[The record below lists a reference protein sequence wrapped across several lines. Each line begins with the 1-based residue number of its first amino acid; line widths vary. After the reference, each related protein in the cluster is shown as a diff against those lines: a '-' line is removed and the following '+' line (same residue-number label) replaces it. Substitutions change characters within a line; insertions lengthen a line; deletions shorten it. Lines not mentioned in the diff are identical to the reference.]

1 MLRFKS
7 SVIITHIAGWL
18 LFMAFPLLF
27 LNNHGQSSNNFAL
40 LALPQYWLFCGTFIA
55 LFYINAYWLLPYFF
69 LRKRYF
75 DYGIAFVILLNGVYF
90 LQPFDRLLR
99 RSEQE
104 YNKLQAGQNTMDNG
118 GPRGG
123 FGPPPGGMPPQRPDS
138 LMRKQPDGMPMR
150 PDSLMGPPPD
160 GAMPPP
166 QQGNM
171 PGQFRDPGKK
181 PPRRHIDSNSLFI
194 FLMIMALSTAM
205 RIIQQWLLTEQRAAR
220 AEADKASAELSFL
233 KAQINPH
240 FLFNTLNNIY
250 SLAIMNSEHTA
261 QSIMKL
267 SNIMRY
273 VTDDVTADFV
283 PLQHEIDCIADYIEL
298 QKLRVGRNTMVNFKV
313 NGNTSAKKIT
323 PLMMMTFVENVFK
336 YGVSKNIASAIDIR
350 VDVSDASI
358 NFYCRNQIFGEAIK
372 EQRKGVGIKNTR
384 QRLEHLYPGKHLLTI
399 TDHDDFYTVNLIVQN

>member
-18 LFMAFPLLF
+18 LFMAFPLIF
-27 LNNHGQSSNNFAL
+27 LNNHGQSSTNFAL
-40 LALPQYWLFCGTFIA
+40 LTTPQYWLFCGTFIA
-55 LFYINAYWLLPYFF
+55 LFYINAYWLLTKFF

-75 DYGIAFVILLNGVYF
+75 DYGIAFIILLNGVYF

-104 YNKLQAGQNTMDNG
+104 YNKLQFGQDSKDNG
-118 GPRGG
+118 INDQ
-123 FGPPPGGMPPQRPDS
+123 FAPPPGGMPTPDS
-138 LMRKQPDGMPMR
+138 
-150 PDSLMGPPPD
+150 SIAPPPNGLPVQRD
-160 GAMPPP
+160 SNLGPAPTN
-166 QQGNM
+166 GNM
-171 PGQFRDPGKK
+171 PPQWQGNGPEPFKDRK

-250 SLAIMNSEHTA
+250 TLAIMNSEHTA

-283 PLQHEIDCIADYIEL
+283 PLQNEIDCIADYIEL
-298 QKLRVGRNTMVNFKV
+298 QKLRTGSNTTVNFIV
-313 NGNTSAKKIT
+313 SGDASSKKIT
-323 PLMMMTFVENVFK
+323 PLVMMTFVENVFK
-336 YGVSKNIASAIDIR
+336 YGVSKNVASVIDIR
-350 VDVSDASI
+350 VEANAMSI
-358 NFYCRNQIFGEAIK
+358 SFYCRNRIFGEGVK
-372 EQRKGVGIKNTR
+372 EQRKGVGIANTR

-399 TDHDDFYTVNLIVQN
+399 NDHDEFYTVNLILKN

>member
-1 MLRFKS
+1 
-7 SVIITHIAGWL
+7 
-18 LFMAFPLLF
+18 MAFPLLF
-27 LNNHGQSSNNFAL
+27 LNNHGQSSSNFAL
-40 LALPQYWLFCGTFIA
+40 LALPQYWLFCCTFIA
-55 LFYINAYWLLPYFF
+55 LFYINAYWLLPRFF

-75 DYGIAFVILLNGVYF
+75 DYGIALVILLNGVYF

-104 YNKLQAGQNTMDNG
+104 YNKLLAGQNAMGNVSG
-118 GPRGG
+118 AQ
-123 FGPPPGGMPPQRPDS
+123 FGLPPGDMPAQRADS
-138 LMRKQPDGMPMR
+138 LMRKQPNGAAVR
-150 PDSLMGPPPD
+150 PDSLIGPPPD
-160 GAMPPP
+160 GAMPPPP

-171 PGQFRDPGKK
+171 PGQFQGQRKM

-250 SLAIMNSEHTA
+250 TLAIMSSEHTA

-283 PLQHEIDCIADYIEL
+283 PLQNEIDCIADYIEL
-298 QKLRVGRNTMVNFKV
+298 QKLRVGSNTTINFEV
-313 NGNTSAKKIT
+313 NGNTSGKKIT

-336 YGVSKNIASAIDIR
+336 YGVSKNTASAIDIR
-350 VDVSDASI
+350 VDVSDTTTS
-358 NFYCRNQIFGEAIK
+358 FFCRNRIFGESVK
-372 EQRKGVGIKNTR
+372 EQRKGVGIANTR